1 VKLFVILGFYSDN
14 GSEYINGRVAKLL
27 QNLIVEQTKSRA
39 RQSDDN
45 ALMESKNGSVIRKHF
60 GCSRIP

>member
-1 VKLFVILGFYSDN
+1 
-14 GSEYINGRVAKLL
+14 VAKLL

-45 ALMESKNGSVIRKHF
+45 ALMESKNGSVIRKHV